1 MSEQAHYRIIEVLI
15 RNENKKILCLG
26 HDNINSTQ
34 RDAKVDMKTK
44 REVMEGK
51 KIVRLKK
58 KKVVKIKK
66 RGEHE

>member
-1 MSEQAHYRIIEVLI
+1 
-15 RNENKKILCLG
+15 
-26 HDNINSTQ
+26 
-34 RDAKVDMKTK
+34 MKTK